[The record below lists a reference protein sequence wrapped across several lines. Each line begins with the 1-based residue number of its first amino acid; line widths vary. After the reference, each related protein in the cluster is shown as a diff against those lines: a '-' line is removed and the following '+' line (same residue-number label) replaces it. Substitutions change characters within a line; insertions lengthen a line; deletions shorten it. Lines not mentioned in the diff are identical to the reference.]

1 MSVSARKFKS
11 IPINH
16 NEIPQ
21 SVLNI
26 ENKIRSNLFNWNGQ
40 FSPQFIEALL
50 EKYAEKDY
58 VVVDPFLG
66 SGTTVGECAR
76 KGIEAYGTELNV
88 SAFYMAKTYEY
99 TNLVVEDRAKLI
111 TSVLTC

>member
-21 SVLNI
+21 NVLNI
-26 ENKIRSNLFNWNGQ
+26 ENKTRSNLFNWNGQ

-50 EKYAEKDY
+50 ERYAEKDY
-58 VVVDPFLG
+58 AVVDPFL
-66 SGTTVGECAR
+66 AQ
-76 KGIEAYGTELNV
+76 ELLWVNV
-88 SAFYMAKTYEY
+88 REKELRHMEQ
-99 TNLVVEDRAKLI
+99 N
-111 TSVLTC
+111 